1 MGCCSFIG
9 LEPTSQDQLRK
20 DELEISP
27 NISFADMSI
36 GSKHHFDACAEVMHT
51 DELNFTMSQR
61 LRSTS
66 CNSLR
71 YSTHIESAFLMTTPI
86 MGTSIVSNSCNLKS
100 NETLLENS
108 MSFTNLPTY
117 Q

>member
-9 LEPTSQDQLRK
+9 IEPTSQDQLRK
-20 DELEISP
+20 GEMEISP

-36 GSKHHFDACAEVMHT
+36 GSRHNFDAAVEVMNT
-51 DELNFTMSQR
+51 DELNFTKSQR

-86 MGTSIVSNSCNLKS
+86 AGTSIVSSSCNLKS
-100 NETLLENS
+100 NETLMENS
-108 MSFTNLPTY
+108 MSFINLQTY